1 MKLYRHVILKRSRI
15 YLFLGFIWG
24 DEDVLVVGSPILEF
38 VIGNSFD
45 KELGSVNHHNQ
56 KKIENFHQ
64 LLNNSLF
71 KIKL

>member
-1 MKLYRHVILKRSRI
+1 MKLDRHIILKGSRI
-15 YLFLGFIWG
+15 YLFLGFIWR
-24 DEDVLVVGSPILEF
+24 DENVLIVGSPILEF

-45 KELGSVNHHNQ
+45 KELSSVNHHNH